1 MVAELA
7 GLQRALRR
15 FWHTAPETTSCM
27 HGDMAVT
34 VHVGRICL
42 KIHKVNKPYF

>member
-7 GLQRALRR
+7 GLQTALRR
-15 FWHTAPETTSCM
+15 FWHTVSETTSCM

-34 VHVGRICL
+34 VHVGRISL